1 MLYLSMDFGTSA
13 VKLSLVDEE
22 KKTLAW
28 AKKEYPY
35 ILLPGEKTE
44 MDPHVMM
51 QAVYDACQSLDPAL
65 RAQVS
70 WMCYDTFSPSPVFL
84 DENGEL
90 VYPNIITHLDRR
102 SRAQTAEIDRIIG
115 KDAYREVSG
124 IYPFPGGCSAMT
136 FLWFLQNEPWVY
148 DRTYRVG
155 HLPTYLHKKFTGEW
169 MVDLVNASMMGLYE
183 TTTQG
188 GWAWEI
194 IEELGLKKDWFGT
207 IYNPGTQLGTLLP
220 DIAEKLGIPAGIPV
234 SVGTNDV
241 AAAQMGAGND
251 RAGQIMN
258 TTGSSEMVSILTD
271 KPVTNP
277 HYYLRNAALPGL
289 WQIYSTTAGGFA
301 VDWFYKE
308 LGQDMTKDE
317 YYNHFIPECIEK
329 CLDGNDV
336 TFEPYLSGDRQSLE
350 KKTAS
355 WHGLTLGSTRQQMFA
370 AVLSA
375 MQGVLRTTIE
385 EAAAVL
391 PLSSVIKISGGMA
404 TPTYMKLKAKEI
416 PGYTYEVVD
425 DCPILGNVALV
436 QYYKK

>member
-194 IEELGLKKDWFGT
+194 IEKLGLKKDWFGT

-277 HYYLRNAALPGL
+277 HSSLRNAALPGL

-301 VDWFYKE
+301 VDWF
-308 LGQDMTKDE
+308 
-317 YYNHFIPECIEK
+317 
-329 CLDGNDV
+329 
-336 TFEPYLSGDRQSLE
+336 
-350 KKTAS
+350 
-355 WHGLTLGSTRQQMFA
+355 
-370 AVLSA
+370 
-375 MQGVLRTTIE
+375 
-385 EAAAVL
+385 
-391 PLSSVIKISGGMA
+391 
-404 TPTYMKLKAKEI
+404 
-416 PGYTYEVVD
+416 
-425 DCPILGNVALV
+425 
-436 QYYKK
+436 